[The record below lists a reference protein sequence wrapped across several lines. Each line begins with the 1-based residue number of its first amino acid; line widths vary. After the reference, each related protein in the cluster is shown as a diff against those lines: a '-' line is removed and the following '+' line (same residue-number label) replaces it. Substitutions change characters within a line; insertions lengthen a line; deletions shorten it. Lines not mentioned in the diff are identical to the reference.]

1 MKVGLFF
8 GTFDPIHNGHLKIV
22 NEVHKSGLVKK
33 ILFIVTPQSPF
44 KVNNAI
50 TSFNHRVNMLN
61 LAISDIPNLN
71 YSDVELNLKYP
82 QFTSNTLRFLKKKY
96 PYNSYV
102 LILGLDNYHSLQNR
116 QWKDSDYIMN
126 NFEILVFNRKITKN
140 QSNLSKN
147 TSKEFR
153 KYHHF
158 LNHDLINISST
169 AIRNFFRKQTNN
181 KTYNNFSGH
190 KYSEIKSMLPK
201 AVLNYIET
209 HELYK

>member
-82 QFTSNTLRFLKKKY
+82 QFTSNTLRFLKKK
-96 PYNSYV
+96 
-102 LILGLDNYHSLQNR
+102 ISL
-116 QWKDSDYIMN
+116 
-126 NFEILVFNRKITKN
+126 
-140 QSNLSKN
+140 
-147 TSKEFR
+147 
-153 KYHHF
+153 
-158 LNHDLINISST
+158 
-169 AIRNFFRKQTNN
+169 
-181 KTYNNFSGH
+181 
-190 KYSEIKSMLPK
+190 
-201 AVLNYIET
+201 
-209 HELYK
+209 

>member
-71 YSDVELNLKYP
+71 YS
-82 QFTSNTLRFLKKKY
+82 R
-96 PYNSYV
+96 V
-102 LILGLDNYHSLQNR
+102 LPWHPMPFGIVS
-116 QWKDSDYIMN
+116 I
-126 NFEILVFNRKITKN
+126 V
-140 QSNLSKN
+140 LS
-147 TSKEFR
+147 
-153 KYHHF
+153 
-158 LNHDLINISST
+158 
-169 AIRNFFRKQTNN
+169 
-181 KTYNNFSGH
+181 
-190 KYSEIKSMLPK
+190 SM
-201 AVLNYIET
+201 V
-209 HELYK
+209 

>member
-1 MKVGLFF
+1 M
-8 GTFDPIHNGHLKIV
+8 
-22 NEVHKSGLVKK
+22 S
-33 ILFIVTPQSPF
+33 
-44 KVNNAI
+44 
-50 TSFNHRVNMLN
+50 
-61 LAISDIPNLN
+61 
-71 YSDVELNLKYP
+71 
-82 QFTSNTLRFLKKKY
+82 
-96 PYNSYV
+96 
-102 LILGLDNYHSLQNR
+102 
-116 QWKDSDYIMN
+116 

-140 QSNLSKN
+140 QSSLSKN

-181 KTYNNFSGH
+181 KIDNNFSGH